1 MPQINSAVG
10 IETVHISLSKQRLP
24 LLLLSLQNL
33 LQNYPRLK
41 ELHLDIQAF
50 VATIESDIPFT
61 HRRLHTLFLTGM
73 ALPWVISAFSVGCRL
88 PRLTRLI
95 LTDINAFDPACNI
108 WTTSPTKNQFAHITR
123 IEVQAVS
130 APSILA
136 HFRPLFEATTALRTL
151 TLAGNAVEPV
161 LKLITL
167 SAPKKV
173 DKLLL
178 RDSNADGATL
188 REYLAAIES
197 GGGDTSGMNVTW
209 NDCPNFSGEYG
220 GAFGELH
227 L

>member
-1 MPQINSAVG
+1 M
-10 IETVHISLSKQRLP
+10 
-24 LLLLSLQNL
+24 
-33 LQNYPRLK
+33 
-41 ELHLDIQAF
+41 DIQAF

-61 HRRLHTLFLTGM
+61 HQRLHTLFLTGM
-73 ALPWVISAFSVGCRL
+73 ALPWVISAFSVGCCL

-108 WTTSPTKNQFAHITR
+108 WTTSPTKDQFIHITH

-136 HFRPLFEATTALRTL
+136 HFRPLFETATALGTL

-161 LKLITL
+161 LRLITL
-167 SAPKKV
+167 SAPKRV
-173 DKLLL
+173 DQLLL
-178 RDSNADGATL
+178 RNSNADGATL
-188 REYLAAIES
+188 HEYLAAIER
-197 GGGDTSGMNVTW
+197 GGGGTSGMKVTW
-209 NDCPNFSGEYG
+209 NDCPGFSGEYG